1 MTDDLGLGIMVSMK
15 DGFTQN
21 AGRVEA
27 SMRSLDETVAGAS
40 ERMTRNMELI
50 QQGTM
55 VMGAGL
61 AAMAVPVGLV
71 ASTIQTQ
78 SALAGLRSE
87 GVKDLDAIAQA
98 AERFTNQ
105 WSGASK
111 AEFIGTCYEVKG
123 ALANLSDAAV
133 GEFTSAAALTAS
145 ATKASVAEMVSAFTT
160 GYGIYKP
167 LAAAMTDM
175 QWARMFSGAMA
186 QTVAAFKTTGAQMAD
201 AIKNIGAMA
210 ASAQVPLEEQ
220 LAILG
225 QLQTTMPG
233 AEAGTL
239 YKAFIQKVGQG
250 GKELGLT
257 FTDAQG
263 HMLGI
268 VPILQAL
275 KQKFPDLANVAA
287 QMQLQKAFGTDEAVK
302 FILQMS
308 AGMETLQ
315 GNIVGVRQAMQGGTA
330 VTEEM
335 ARAMTSDIGSGLAL
349 AGQQTK
355 NLAEILGNTLL
366 PLTTPLLQ
374 GIQFVVLRMQDWA
387 RAHPG
392 LTRAILATSLVL
404 GGMLVVVGGGMA
416 LIGSLG
422 LLLPGI
428 QAGLDA
434 LGPMLAGAVGTI
446 GASLLP
452 VTLIIVGVIAAVWL
466 LYQAWHTNFGGIRD
480 VLTNAWTTIRAVFT
494 GLFQLITSFNGMT
507 GTMSAEIAEQ
517 LENTG
522 LLNFVITVFQVYAR
536 VRSFLRGLWAGFSS
550 FFGNIRA
557 AVEPSITALVSAFR
571 GLFIALGRV
580 FGIVQS
586 VKVEVAGTTGSWR
599 RFGQTVGEI
608 LGFVGQLV
616 ATVFAGVVWV
626 ITVVVQ
632 VIRGIITVLGW
643 LREGMTVVANYILDR
658 WQAIGTVV
666 RWAAGILSLVFG
678 PALIQTGIQATIAGA
693 RITSNFLT
701 GLRLAGSISLT
712 RTLTQLRT
720 MASMSWS
727 NFTGG
732 IRGAWTAM
740 RLASVATVQYAAAG
754 WRAATAIAAQAG
766 QWIMLRARTLAGIA
780 AMVASRIA
788 QIASS
793 VATGIA
799 TAATWAFNAAL
810 WANPITWIVAAVI
823 GLIAVVIL
831 LWKNWSSVSAW
842 LSGAWQAIKNAATA
856 VFGWLAGFFRKW
868 GLTILAVITG
878 PIGLIALV
886 IFKNWDRIKGFL
898 GTVWGWIKNMGGA
911 IWDGVKAGASKVVG
925 WATTA
930 WDGMKAGASRA
941 WEGIKSGVSSY
952 VNFHRGNLQLV
963 SGIAGSTWNTI
974 ANGHGSLWDRCKL
987 AASQAVQQISTKYP
1001 VLGTAMQAVGM
1012 TINRVWQSIRGA
1024 ASSTWAAISGWATNA
1039 WTGVTTAASNA
1050 MKSIISSLTSLASLA
1065 LEAGKRMMQ
1074 TLADG
1079 IKSAALAP
1087 FNALKSALGK
1097 LGQLLPH
1104 SDAEIGPLATL
1115 SVSGF
1120 SLLDTLS
1127 RGIEQA
1133 SQLPAQAMQ
1142 RAFAFATDLASIM
1155 PPTLAPATAGTP
1167 PVRPIMPV
1175 TVRPVIP
1182 TTSSPSTHKPIR
1194 DLLELIAG
1202 KLDGLAS
1209 QPAGDIVVQLDGRE
1223 IARAVYRDVR
1233 EQRVRRY
1240 ENWSG
1245 E

>member
-50 QQGTM
+50 QQGAM
-55 VMGAGL
+55 VMGAGM
-61 AAMAVPVGLV
+61 AAMAMPVGLV
-71 ASTIQTQ
+71 TSTIQTQ

-133 GEFTSAAALTAS
+133 GEFTQAAALTAS

-167 LAAAMTDM
+167 LAAEMTDM

-186 QTVAAFKTTGAQMAD
+186 QTVAAFKTNGAQMAD

-210 ASAQVPLEEQ
+210 AAAQVPLEEQ

-233 AEAGTL
+233 VEAGTL

-268 VPILQAL
+268 VPILTAL
-275 KQKFPDLANVAA
+275 RQKFPDLANVAA

-302 FILQMS
+302 FILQMA
-308 AGMETLQ
+308 AGMNTLK
-315 GNIVGVRQAMQGGTA
+315 GNINGVRQAMLGGTA

-335 ARAMTSDIGSGLAL
+335 ARAMTSDIGSSLKL
-349 AGQQTK
+349 VGQQSR
-355 NLAEILGNTLL
+355 NLVEILGATLL
-366 PLTTPLLQ
+366 PLTLPLLQ
-374 GIQFVVLRMQDWA
+374 GVQFVVLRLQDWA
-387 RAHPG
+387 REHPG
-392 LTRAILATSLVL
+392 LTRAILTTSLVL
-404 GGMLVVVGGGMA
+404 GGLLVVVGGGMA
-416 LIGSLG
+416 LFGSLG

-428 QAGLDA
+428 QAGLAA
-434 LGPMLAGAVGTI
+434 LGPVLAGVGGAI

-466 LYQAWHTNFGGIRD
+466 LYRAWQTNFGGIRD
-480 VLTNAWTTIRAVFT
+480 VLTNAWNTIRAVFT

-507 GTMSAEIAEQ
+507 GTMSAEIAAQ
-517 LENTG
+517 LEKTG

-536 VRSFLRGLWAGFSS
+536 VRSFLQGLWAGFSS

-557 AVEPSITALVSAFR
+557 AVEPSVTALVSAFR
-571 GLFIALGRV
+571 GLFTALGRV
-580 FGIVQS
+580 FGIVQG

-599 RFGQTVGEI
+599 QFGQTVGEI

-616 ATVFAGVVWV
+616 ATVFAGVVWI
-626 ITVVVQ
+626 ITGVVQ
-632 VIRGIITVLGW
+632 VIRGVITVLGW
-643 LREGMTVVANYILDR
+643 LREGVTVVANVFIKH
-658 WQAIGTVV
+658 WNTIGTVV
-666 RWAAGILSLVFG
+666 KWAAGILALVFG

-693 RITSNFLT
+693 RLTSNFLT
-701 GLRLAGSISLT
+701 GLRVAGSISLT
-712 RTLTQLRT
+712 RTITQLRT
-720 MASMSWS
+720 MASMSWA

-732 IRGAWTAM
+732 IRGAGTAI
-740 RLASVATVQYAAAG
+740 RQASIATYQYAAAG
-754 WRAATAIAAQAG
+754 WRAAAAIAAQAG
-766 QWIMLRARTLAGIA
+766 QWIILRARTLAGIA
-780 AMVASRIA
+780 ATVASRVA

-793 VATGIA
+793 IATGIA

-842 LSGAWQAIKNAATA
+842 LSGAWQAIKNTATA

-868 GLTILAVITG
+868 GLTILAVISG
-878 PIGLIALV
+878 PIGLLALA
-886 IFKNWDRIKGFL
+886 IFKNWDRITGFL
-898 GTVWGWIKNMGGA
+898 GKVWGWIKNTGGA
-911 IWDGVKAGASKVVG
+911 IWDGVKAGASKVAG

-952 VNFHRGNLQLV
+952 VNFHRGNLQLAA
-963 SGIAGSTWNTI
+963 GIANSTWNTI
-974 ANGHGSLWDRCKL
+974 AHGHGSQWDRCKT
-987 AASQAVQQISTKYP
+987 AAGQAVQQISAKYP
-1001 VLGTAMQAVGM
+1001 VLGTAMQAVGH

-1024 ASSTWAAISGWATNA
+1024 ASNTWSAISGWATNA
-1039 WTGVTTAASNA
+1039 WTGVTSATSNA
-1050 MKSIISSLTSLASLA
+1050 LKSITSGLSNLASSA

-1142 RAFAFATDLASIM
+1142 RAFAFGTDLVSVM
-1155 PPTLAPATAGTP
+1155 PPTLAPATASMP
-1167 PVRPIMPV
+1167 SVRPITPV
-1175 TVRPVIP
+1175 TLRPVLP
-1182 TTSSPSTHKPIR
+1182 AASSSSATEPVR
-1194 DLLELIAG
+1194 DLLQAILSELRAQAQQE
-1202 KLDGLAS
+1202 K
-1209 QPAGDIVVQLDGRE
+1209 GDTVVTLDGRE

-1240 ENWSG
+1240 ES
-1245 E
+1245 